1 MPFPAMK
8 TCHVSGFGS
17 CTREVTVEKPDGTI
31 EIMQR
36 PCNQK
41 LPDAKMF
48 DLPAQ
53 LKAGVNLQ
61 EVNTKI
67 LGSGVSTEELV
78 GAVNQVARKSKQ
90 SKQANQAE
98 EAAKEE

>member
-1 MPFPAMK
+1 MPFPRMK

-17 CTREVTVEKPDGTI
+17 VAREVSVEKPDGVVETMI
-31 EIMQR
+31 R

-48 DLPAQ
+48 SISAQ

-61 EVNTKI
+61 EVNTQI
-67 LGSGVSTEELV
+67 LGSGVPTDELV
-78 GAVNQVARKSKQ
+78 GAVRQVARKSKQ
-90 SKQANQAE
+90 SKPAE
-98 EAAKEE
+98 EAKE